1 MKKVMKK
8 VMRGALMQESS
19 DSYFRDNLMISI
31 PIVSLTSVF
40 AKSNYDKSS
49 INQGSIKVRQP

>member
-1 MKKVMKK
+1 MKK